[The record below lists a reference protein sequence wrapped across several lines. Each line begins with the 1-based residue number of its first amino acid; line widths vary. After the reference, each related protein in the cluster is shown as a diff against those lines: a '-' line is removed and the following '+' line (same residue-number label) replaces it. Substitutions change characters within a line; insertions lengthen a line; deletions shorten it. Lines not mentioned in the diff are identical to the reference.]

1 MRRRLEKQCKRLC
14 SPAFAWGALLALWVC
29 FIWGHSMVQGP
40 ASSSESGFV
49 YELLMPIFVRF
60 GIYERDVCTFVI
72 RKTAHFSEY
81 LILGLIAVNFIK
93 ALKRQGDAAPN
104 LQTAILVAC
113 ALVPVLD
120 ETLQL
125 FVPGRSGSPRDVAID
140 VCGLAVGT
148 CLATV
153 VVRYR
158 RKV

>member
-1 MRRRLEKQCKRLC
+1 MRRRLEKHGLRLG

-40 ASSSESGFV
+40 ASSSESGLV
-49 YELLMPIFVRF
+49 YELLMPVFDCF

-81 LILGLIAVNFIK
+81 LVLGLIAVNFIK

-104 LQTAILVAC
+104 LKNAILVVC

>member
-1 MRRRLEKQCKRLC
+1 MRRRLEKRGLRLG

-29 FIWGHSMVQGP
+29 FIWGHSMVHGP

-49 YELLMPIFVRF
+49 YELLRPAFNYF
-60 GIYERDVCTFVI
+60 GLYEPDACTFVI
-72 RKTAHFSEY
+72 RKSAHFSEY
-81 LILGLIAVNFIK
+81 LVLGVIAVNFAR
-93 ALKRQGDAAPN
+93 ALMRQGASAPS
-104 LQTAILVAC
+104 LQAAILGAC

-140 VCGLAVGT
+140 LCGLAVGA

-153 VVRYR
+153 VARYR

>member
-1 MRRRLEKQCKRLC
+1 MRRRLEEHGLRLG
-14 SPAFAWGALLALWVC
+14 SPAFVWGALLVAWVC

-40 ASSSESGFV
+40 ASSSESTFV
-49 YELLMPIFVRF
+49 YELLKSAFEHF
-60 GIYERDVCTFVI
+60 GMHERNVCTFVI

-81 LILGLIAVNFIK
+81 LVLGVIAVNFIK
-93 ALKRQGDAAPN
+93 SLRRQGDVAPN
-104 LQTAILVAC
+104 LQTVILVAC

-140 VCGLAVGT
+140 VCGLAVGA
-148 CLATV
+148 CIATT

-158 RKV
+158 RKA

>member
-1 MRRRLEKQCKRLC
+1 
-14 SPAFAWGALLALWVC
+14 
-29 FIWGHSMVQGP
+29 MVQGP

-49 YELLMPIFVRF
+49 YELLMPVFVRF

-81 LILGLIAVNFIK
+81 LVLGLIAVNFIK
-93 ALKRQGDAAPN
+93 SLKRQGDAAPN
-104 LQTAILVAC
+104 LQTAIFVAC

>member
-1 MRRRLEKQCKRLC
+1 MRRRLEKHCKRLG
-14 SPAFAWGALLALWVC
+14 SPAFVWGALLALWIC

-49 YELLMPIFVRF
+49 YELLMPVFDHF
-60 GIYERDVCTFVI
+60 SIYERDVCTFVI
-72 RKTAHFSEY
+72 RKAAHFSEY
-81 LILGLIAVNFIK
+81 LVLGVIAVNFAK
-93 ALKRQGDAAPN
+93 ALRRQGVAAPS
-104 LQTAILVAC
+104 LQAAIPGAC

-140 VCGLAVGT
+140 LCGLAVGT

-158 RKV
+158 RKA

>member
-1 MRRRLEKQCKRLC
+1 MRRRLEKQCKRLG
-14 SPAFAWGALLALWVC
+14 SPAFAWGALLALWIC

-49 YELLMPIFVRF
+49 YELLMPVFVRF

-81 LILGLIAVNFIK
+81 LVLGLIAVNFIK
-93 ALKRQGDAAPN
+93 SLKRQGDAAPN
-104 LQTAILVAC
+104 LQTAIFVA
-113 ALVPVLD
+113 
-120 ETLQL
+120 
-125 FVPGRSGSPRDVAID
+125 GRSGSPRDVAID